1 MAAIAVSDG
10 GGTAA
15 ESPAPVLDGLLEPSA
30 EAGAGGDAPTICLI
44 GPTGTGKSST
54 GNTFFRWQNE
64 KDEVKFFRIGAE
76 MTSTT
81 HKTTAKTY
89 PWRGSGQMVRCVDTP
104 GLCDTEGRDR
114 EHVAS
119 MVDVLRD
126 DVKYVNAFLILFNG
140 QDTKLNAHLKDMLII
155 FRDTFG
161 EEFLKNVMLGFTHWE
176 YDRKARVKRKK
187 NNSSNEQKASMM
199 NKELRA
205 TLGHTFDCPCVF
217 LDNQINQFDDTELQD
232 LYDDELDS
240 VMTEFHAEIDKV
252 FAFLRT
258 ALPFH
263 CQNIEAA
270 VADKD
275 ALRRSVGAWLCV
287 GPAMATETLGR
298 RLILAESDVIGK
310 GWLRYRR
317 KWIYCVLRRQHLRF
331 YADEAMETPAGPEH
345 IDLTGTV
352 CYESR
357 RSTFAGWWF
366 FSIYRPWTQGLESD
380 PPIELSVGEERQRKQ
395 WVLLIGE
402 ATQISDSCH
411 RIQRFYESLRAA
423 KCEPEYVSSL
433 SSTVASN
440 TMVIPVEWV
449 RHVLGRTAYEPAT
462 LQQAGKDL
470 GRDTVKV
477 EGHVFSCPR
486 TDDLAIAVARHI
498 LRKVRR
504 EGCCDSDGLDA
515 KAIVMARDVILSCSR
530 SEGGGDTFDALR
542 FLFGTD
548 LVHIVPDSHTA
559 GPVSVR
565 VLHAGDV
572 EDPAGPKKGI
582 PNVDSSSGLPQ
593 FESDASAAK
602 LSMDK
607 VRSMVLDGDQM
618 SKVNAVDRS
627 SWVPDDQMPQCM
639 RCGVSFHTFM
649 RRHHCRACGCL
660 VCFHCSR
667 HFVPMAPAGEAS
679 PGGEIT
685 KAGDIAAGSEAKQRV
700 CFLCYQRAV
709 FEDLD
714 NRKKT
719 GTIAKEDSESFEMTD
734 IPRQA
739 SEESNSALLEK
750 NATISKDT
758 LPARREPSFLAED
771 DTMLL
776 PTITVEMGSRYKICS
791 QNPVSE
797 DSVLFF
803 LDCRYVRVL
812 RWSGLADS
820 GRIYISIVKK

>member
-1 MAAIAVSDG
+1 MAASKVGPADDG
-10 GGTAA
+10 GVD
-15 ESPAPVLDGLLEPSA
+15 SPVPVLGVLEPSA
-30 EAGAGGDAPTICLI
+30 EAGAGGDVPTICLI

-54 GNTFFRWQNE
+54 GNTFFKWQSDDVE
-64 KDEVKFFRIGAE
+64 GRFPVSAE
-76 MTSTT
+76 MTSMTYSTKVKT
-81 HKTTAKTY
+81 H
-89 PWRGSGQMVRCVDTP
+89 PWRGSEHMVRCVDTP

-119 MVDVLRD
+119 MVDVLKD
-126 DVKYVNAFLILFNG
+126 SVKYVNAFLILFNG
-140 QDTKLNAHLKDMLII
+140 QDTKLNGHLKDMLIV

-176 YDRKARVKRKK
+176 YDRKAKLKRKK
-187 NNSSNEQKASMM
+187 SNTTSEQKASMM

-205 TLGHTFDCPCVF
+205 TLGHGFDCPCVF
-217 LDNQINQFDDTELQD
+217 LDNQINECNDEELQE
-232 LYDDELDS
+232 LYEDELDN

-258 ALPFH
+258 ALPFY
-263 CQNIEAA
+263 CQGIEAA

-275 ALRRSVGAWLCV
+275 ALRRSVGAWLRV
-287 GPAMATETLGR
+287 GPALATETLGR

-317 KWIYCVLRRQHLRF
+317 RWIYCVLRRQHLRF
-331 YADEAMETPAGPEH
+331 YTDEAQKVPTDPEH
-345 IDLTGTV
+345 IDLTGSV
-352 CYESR
+352 CHESR
-357 RSTFAGWWF
+357 RSKIAGWWF
-366 FSIYRPWTQGLESD
+366 FSLYRPWTYGSEHDQ
-380 PPIELSVGEERQRKQ
+380 PIEFSVGDERNRKQ

-402 ATQISDSCH
+402 ATQISESCH

-423 KCEPEYVSSL
+423 TCEPEYVSSL

-449 RHVLGRTAYEPAT
+449 RHVLGRTAYEPAS
-462 LQQAGKDL
+462 LEQAGKDL

-498 LRKVRR
+498 LRKVNR
-504 EGCCDSDGLDA
+504 EGRCDSDGLDA

-548 LVHIVPDSHTA
+548 LVHIVPDSFTA

-565 VLHAGDV
+565 VLHAGDA
-572 EDPAGPKKGI
+572 EDPASPKKGF
-582 PNVDSSSGLPQ
+582 PTVDSSSGLPQ
-593 FESDASAAK
+593 FESDASAEK

-607 VRSMVLDGDQM
+607 VRSMVLDGDQK

-639 RCGVSFHTFM
+639 RCGVQFNTWI

-667 HFVPMAPAGEAS
+667 HFVPMAPAGDAS
-679 PGGEIT
+679 AGGETT
-685 KAGDIAAGSEAKQRV
+685 KAGDIAAGSEVRQRV

-709 FEDLD
+709 IEDLD

-719 GTIAKEDSESFEMTD
+719 GTTSKEVDESSDVLGD

-739 SEESNSALLEK
+739 SEDSTASVPEK
-750 NATISKDT
+750 NTTASRDT
-758 LPARREPSFLAED
+758 LPARREPSFIGED

-776 PTITVEMGSRYKICS
+776 PTISVEMGSRYKICS

-820 GRIYISIVKK
+820 GRIFISIVRK